1 LAWIASANVPNVIY
15 HLGRI
20 PVNIMRKQNSRKVCR
35 RRFAERTREVCGT
48 FYPIWFDKYRK
59 RKIIYR
65 DAKK

>member
-1 LAWIASANVPNVIY
+1 
-15 HLGRI
+15 
-20 PVNIMRKQNSRKVCR
+20 MRKQNSKKVCR

-59 RKIIYR
+59 GKIIYR